1 MKRRDL
7 LLAVGAIAVA
17 SHAHGQA
24 RKVRRIGILL
34 PSSQNMNLLT
44 LFKKRLA
51 ELGWIEGQNLVIET
65 RNAEN
70 RYDRLPTLAA
80 ELVHLRPD
88 VIVAASTPVAR
99 AVKDAAGDIPIV
111 FAWVADPV
119 GSGIVASL
127 GRPGGN
133 ATGLS
138 NRAIEIGPKLL
149 ELLKSMIPGL
159 KRVAEL
165 RDPNFAGAPALTAQL
180 KDAAPRIGLV
190 LTQIRAST
198 ADDLESA
205 FAEAARD
212 KVQAMLIPPLPLYSE
227 QRARIAAL
235 GKKHRI
241 ATASQFR
248 AFVDAG
254 GLVSYGSDL
263 NDGFL
268 RTAPYVDKILRG
280 AKPADLPVE
289 QADRFMT
296 VINRRTAADLGL
308 KIPQEL
314 LLRADE
320 VIE

>member
-1 MKRRDL
+1 MRRREL
-7 LLAVGAIAVA
+7 LVAAGALALAPLAL
-17 SHAHGQA
+17 GQA
-24 RKVRRIGILL
+24 KVRHIGILM
-34 PSSQNMNLLT
+34 PSSQNMNLLP

-70 RYDRLPTLAA
+70 RYERLPVLAA
-80 ELVHLRPD
+80 ELVRMNPD
-88 VIVAASTPVAR
+88 LIVAASTPVAR
-99 AVKDAAGDIPIV
+99 AAKDAAGEIPVV
-111 FAWVADPV
+111 FTWVADPV

-198 ADDLESA
+198 ADDLEPA

-227 QRARIAAL
+227 QRARIASL

-254 GLVSYGSDL
+254 GLLSYGSDL

-268 RTAPYVDKILRG
+268 RTATYVDKILRG

-289 QADRFMT
+289 QADRFVT
-296 VINRRTAADLGL
+296 VINRKTAMDLGL
-308 KIPQEL
+308 KIPQEIL
-314 LLRADE
+314 VRADE
-320 VIE
+320 VVE